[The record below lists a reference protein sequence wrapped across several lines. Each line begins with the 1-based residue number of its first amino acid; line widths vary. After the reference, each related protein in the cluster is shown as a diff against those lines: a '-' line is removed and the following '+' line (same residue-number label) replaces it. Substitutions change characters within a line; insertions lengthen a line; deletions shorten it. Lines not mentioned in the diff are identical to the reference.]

1 MKNEFFFELYY
12 KLIKFFLK
20 RVVNEKGFGQ

>member
-1 MKNEFFFELYY
+1 MKKKKEIQVY

-20 RVVNEKGFGQ
+20 SIKKTWTTT